1 MGSPHPEAGPA
12 SANLGYKDG
21 LGFRVQGVQIVLI
34 NSQSSFRRHC
44 SYGGFHL
51 GILTLSTDISLCLGL
66 LISYM
71 GHTNRNHITALLILL
86 ASTEAL
92 PYVI

>member
-12 SANLGYKDG
+12 STNLGYRDG
-21 LGFRVQGVQIVLI
+21 LGFRVQGVQIVSIFLGSTI
-34 NSQSSFRRHC
+34 RRHC

-51 GILTLSTDISLCLGL
+51 GILTLSTDISLCLRL

-71 GHTNRNHITALLILL
+71 GHTN
-86 ASTEAL
+86 
-92 PYVI
+92 